1 MDLPSGPAV
10 VLTREPEDNLELA
23 LALRQRKIIVVEM
36 PCLATNYLSQARL
49 PAGPFDAITF
59 SSRRGVRGFTRLDPA
74 QQKIATGKTILLGAV
89 GQATADELTAAGL
102 RVDLVA
108 DPPEGKILAEMLIE
122 RLKPNARIM
131 AVRGNLRAGKMDTL
145 LRQAG
150 HQLEAGIVYENLEP
164 EIESWPP
171 FQVAAIFVASPSA
184 AKRLLEKNP
193 WMKEKSFL
201 AIGPTT
207 VTALQELGVDSC
219 ELIGAQSD
227 SWLESLTRA
236 GQRPAKSEKPCEE

>member
-23 LALRQRKIIVVEM
+23 LALRQRNVVVIEI
-36 PCLATNYLSQARL
+36 PCLATNYISRVHL

-59 SSRRGVRGFTRLDPA
+59 SSRRGVRGFTKLDPA
-74 QQKIATGKTILLGAV
+74 QQKIAADQSSLLGAV

-102 RVDLVA
+102 EVDLVA
-108 DPPEGKILAEMLIE
+108 DPPEGKVLAEMLIE
-122 RLKPNARIM
+122 RLKPNARIL

-150 HQLEAGIVYENLEP
+150 HQLETAIVYENLEP
-164 EIESWPP
+164 EIKSWPP
-171 FQVAAIFVASPSA
+171 FEVAAIFVASPSA
-184 AKRLLEKNP
+184 AKRLLEKNQ
-193 WMKEKSFL
+193 WMKEKLFM
-201 AIGPTT
+201 AIGSTT
-207 VTALQELGVDSC
+207 IAALQELGVDSC